1 MGLARKA
8 ILYTLL
14 IHVVVLGAM
23 VWVPVSDELP
33 ASETYTEVSMV
44 DAEEEVAEPEQSF
57 EAQLRASME
66 AKVANLRANAQA
78 QTSSEAKSSS
88 DGGPTEAE
96 IAAQVEAELQAL
108 EAAEFERRAA
118 VEKEFDTA
126 GEAEVVRQDVE
137 ETFEQW
143 DAQYDG
149 LVTVRYSLEGRFG
162 RDLDVPGYTCSGGAQ
177 VDVDIE
183 VDASGR
189 VVSAALVGGDEESC
203 FGAAALRSARRA
215 KFNASSEA
223 PKRQAGRLTY
233 VFVAQ

>member
-44 DAEEEVAEPEQSF
+44 DAEEVVAEPEQSF

-118 VEKEFDTA
+118 WKKNLT
-126 GEAEVVRQDVE
+126 RQGKPKWFAKTWE
-137 ETFEQW
+137 
-143 DAQYDG
+143 
-149 LVTVRYSLEGRFG
+149 RPSN
-162 RDLDVPGYTCSGGAQ
+162 SGTPSTTGW
-177 VDVDIE
+177 
-183 VDASGR
+183 
-189 VVSAALVGGDEESC
+189 
-203 FGAAALRSARRA
+203 
-215 KFNASSEA
+215 
-223 PKRQAGRLTY
+223 
-233 VFVAQ
+233 

>member
-23 VWVPVSDELP
+23 VGVPVSDELP
-33 ASETYTEVSMV
+33 ASEAYTEVSMV
-44 DAEEEVAEPEQSF
+44 DAEEVIAEPAQSF

-66 AKVANLRANAQA
+66 AKVANLRADAQA

-126 GEAEVVRQDVE
+126 GEAEVVRQDVG

-149 LVTVRYSLEGRFG
+149 LVTVKYNLEGRTG
-162 RDLDVPGYTCSGGAQ
+162 RDLDVPGYTCIGGAQ
-177 VDVDIE
+177 VSVRIE
-183 VDASGR
+183 VDAAGR
-189 VVSAALVGGDEESC
+189 VVEAVLAAGDPEGC
-203 FGAAALRSARRA
+203 FGQAALRSARRA
-215 KFNASSEA
+215 RFNADALA
-223 PKRQAGRLTY
+223 PKRQQGMLTY